1 METAALQTAT
11 ASSSPPRLERLP
23 AVIART
29 GLGRTTIQR
38 LIAAGT
44 FPQPV
49 RLTGRSI
56 AFVASEVD
64 AWIAAQ
70 VTARDQ
76 DGAK

>member
-1 METAALQTAT
+1 METAALQTST
-11 ASSSPPRLERLP
+11 DSRSPPRLERMP
-23 AVIART
+23 SVVART
-29 GLGRTTIQR
+29 GLSRTTIHR
-38 LIAAGT
+38 MIAAGT
-44 FPQPV
+44 FAQPV

-76 DGAK
+76 GGAA

>member
-1 METAALQTAT
+1 METAALQTST
-11 ASSSPPRLERLP
+11 DSRSPPRLERLP

-49 RLTGRSI
+49 RLNGRSI

-70 VTARDQ
+70 VTARDH
-76 DGAK
+76 GLET